1 MSIEH
6 MSIKKR
12 VFSDGF
18 KRKRLINPENSKI
31 NNPKKRKVR
40 YPSIGHDS
48 NGTYQGFIGHISD
61 AGWENQ
67 RRRLR
72 ILIQSDETSDG
83 YPILV
88 HRELTVPKDLEF
100 DIEEFDRIRVGYAV
114 KDNQAVFIW
123 SLNPGE
129 SLPFS

>member
-6 MSIKKR
+6 KSIKRR
-12 VFSDGF
+12 VFSDRF
-18 KRKRLINPENSKI
+18 KRKSKI
-31 NNPKKRKVR
+31 NNPKKRKFR
-40 YPSIGHDS
+40 YLSTGHDS
-48 NGTYQGFIGHISD
+48 DGTYQGFIGRISD
-61 AGWENQ
+61 VGWENQ

-72 ILIQSDETSDG
+72 ILIQSDSISDG

-100 DIEEFDRIRVGYAV
+100 DIEEFDRIRVGYDV

-123 SLNPGE
+123 ALDPGE